1 MANGFYVTQA
11 VAQAMITAFA
21 TAADAGTAAV
31 IEIYAGAVPANADA
45 TPSSPTLLA
54 SLTCSASISS
64 GISDTGT
71 AARLTFAAI
80 TSDTSADNTGTAA
93 YFRIKT
99 QTGGTVVAQ
108 GTVGTCCIITTAA
121 NSLMRP
127 LHDRMPAIL
136 TPADY
141 AHWLDPD
148 NPDPDSLVAIL
159 QPADSARMA
168 AYPVTLAVNDT
179 RNDDPRLI
187 EPLSEAQ
194 PHAERLL

>member
-108 GTVGTCCIITTAA
+108 GTVGTSAADIVLNTVSITAGST
-121 NSLMRP
+121 
-127 LHDRMPAIL
+127 
-136 TPADY
+136 
-141 AHWLDPD
+141 
-148 NPDPDSLVAIL
+148 VA
-159 QPADSARMA
+159 
-168 AYPVTLAVNDT
+168 
-179 RNDDPRLI
+179 
-187 EPLSEAQ
+187 LSSFTIDLPEG
-194 PHAERLL
+194 P